1 MRNTIFVRTR
11 DELKAAVG
19 IERAQIV
26 ITDAALASKIRL
38 VAKAPKAALAAAL
51 VAAGASVGMAWN
63 PLGWGMAAVSTA
75 VAGPLVAAVAFFL
88 VSLGVGHLYSIRK
101 NYKITNKTT
110 VTMPD
115 GTVLENATVM
125 EPTR

>member
-26 ITDAALASKIRL
+26 ITDSALASKIRL
-38 VAKAPKAALAAAL
+38 VAKAPKTALAAAL

>member
-26 ITDAALASKIRL
+26 ITDSALASKIRL